1 MQLFKPWYKEHM
13 PVDFEELRDRS
24 GALLQREAELQ
35 EIVQLV
41 GPDALQDDQRMVIE
55 AGKMLREDF
64 LQQNA
69 YTDDAHCPLTKSY
82 GILKAIVVFY
92 DQALAAFKRGIL
104 LAEIITLQAIKEI
117 ARIHNR
123 AQY

>member
-1 MQLFKPWYKEHM
+1 GAA
-13 PVDFEELRDRS
+13 DFGELRDRA

-55 AGKMLREDF
+55 TGKMLREDF

-69 YTDDAHCPLTKSY
+69 YTDDAHSPLTKSH
-82 GILKAIVVFY
+82 GILKAIVTFY
-92 DQALAAFKRGIL
+92 DQALAALKDRKSTRLNSSHVSISYAVFC
-104 LAEIITLQAIKEI
+104 
-117 ARIHNR
+117 
-123 AQY
+123 